1 MDADTSFP
9 TADGATDDCA
19 EEDAGLSTDD
29 SAIAVECAA
38 MEVVAT
44 GTDAPTAGTTIEE
57 AESVAV
63 LFLLGARFFFG
74 ICTAEEV
81 STVLDCSV
89 Y

>member
-9 TADGATDDCA
+9 TADSATDDCA

-44 GTDAPTAGTTIEE
+44 GTDAPTAGTTIE

-81 STVLDCSV
+81 STALDCSV

>member
-1 MDADTSFP
+1 
-9 TADGATDDCA
+9 
-19 EEDAGLSTDD
+19 
-29 SAIAVECAA
+29 

-44 GTDAPTAGTTIEE
+44 GTDAPTAGTTIEV
-57 AESVAV
+57 ESVAV

-81 STVLDCSV
+81 STALDGSV